1 MRKFPVFAT
10 VAAVLAA
17 GTILAVTLAQ
27 TASARSTDAAAA
39 PTMVLVHGAWEQA
52 SSWTVVAA
60 RLRDHG
66 YPVIVPDN
74 PLRTLAGDTASIVAV
89 LTRVAGPIV
98 LVGHSYGGT
107 VITNAAE
114 DNPNVK
120 ALVYIAAFAPDRGES
135 TFGLDARVP
144 GSLLPVALVPVP
156 FMQAGG
162 EIGLD
167 LYVNPLVFRAALAH
181 DVPAPTA
188 AAMAAAQRPVT
199 LAALM
204 GQQSA
209 TPTWKTIPSWY
220 MVAGN
225 DHAVPPATQRFMAQR
240 ARANTVEIDSSH
252 AALVSHPAA
261 VTNLILAAASTAG
274 APPPPAV
281 AVAPTVAGLRLSPST
296 FRAARSGPTVKA
308 VSVPTA
314 TRVSYTLNVPASV
327 RLTVQRS
334 GPGRK
339 VGGDCLKPTT
349 SNRGGR
355 ACTRFVAVRGSFTRT
370 RPAGADRFTFT
381 ARIACADKKS
391 GWTRGIR
398 TPARLKSTPT
408 TRPSSASSRCSPSKP
423 TTSGSSG
430 AATSAKARCKF
441 STTSS
446 PIDLSPRSEE
456 EVAELAAA

>member
-10 VAAVLAA
+10 VAAMLAA

-39 PTMVLVHGAWEQA
+39 PTVVLVHGAWEQA

-66 YPVIVPDN
+66 YPVVVPDN
-74 PLRTLAGDTASIVAV
+74 PLRTLAGDTASIVAI

-114 DNPNVK
+114 GNPNVK

-167 LYVNPLVFRAALAH
+167 LYVNPLLFRAALAH

-252 AALVSHPAA
+252 EALVSHPDA

-274 APPPPAV
+274 APPPP

-334 GPGRK
+334 DPGRK
-339 VGGDCLKPTT
+339 VGGDCLKQTT

-370 RPAGADRFTFT
+370 RPAGAAALGSPPASPVALSTRAAT
-381 ARIACADKKS
+381 ASSRPRAPTAAPADQPTRTSASCADKKS
-391 GWTRGIR
+391 GWTRGI
-398 TPARLKSTPT
+398 AIH
-408 TRPSSASSRCSPSKP
+408 AQQACG
-423 TTSGSSG
+423 GSSG
-430 AATSAKARCKF
+430 
-441 STTSS
+441 
-446 PIDLSPRSEE
+446 
-456 EVAELAAA
+456 

>member
-1 MRKFPVFAT
+1 MRKFPEFAT
-10 VAAVLAA
+10 VAAMLAA
-17 GTILAVTLAQ
+17 GTILAVTSAQ
-27 TASARSTDAAAA
+27 TASARSTGAA
-39 PTMVLVHGAWEQA
+39 PAPTVVLVHGAWDQA

-66 YPVIVPDN
+66 YPVVVPDN
-74 PLRTLAGDTASIVAV
+74 PLRTLAGDTASIVGI

-114 DNPNVK
+114 GNPNVK

-167 LYVNPLVFRAALAH
+167 LYVNPLLFRAALAH

-252 AALVSHPAA
+252 AALVSHPDA

-281 AVAPTVAGLRLSPST
+281 AGLRLSPST

-308 VSVPTA
+308 ASVRTA

-327 RLTVQRS
+327 RLTVQRP
-334 GPGRK
+334 GPGRR
-339 VGGDCLKPTT
+339 VGGNCLKQTT
-349 SNRGGR
+349 SNRRGR
-355 ACTRFVAVRGSFTRT
+355 ACTRLVAVRGSFTRT

-381 ARIACADKKS
+381 ARIAGRALHPGRYRLVATPS
-391 GWTRGIR
+391 ANGR
-398 TPARLKSTPT
+398 TGRPAHAHFRIV
-408 TRPSSASSRCSPSKP
+408 R
-423 TTSGSSG
+423 
-430 AATSAKARCKF
+430 
-441 STTSS
+441 
-446 PIDLSPRSEE
+446 
-456 EVAELAAA
+456 